1 MYLIDEELLFLERR
15 SGNDPF
21 RQLHIHREENLDS
34 KAVNKKTWNRITASL
49 VFAHE
54 KLVS

>member
-1 MYLIDEELLFLERR
+1 MYLIDELLFLECR

-21 RQLHIHREENLDS
+21 RQLHIHHEENMDN
-34 KAVNKKTWNRITASL
+34 KAVNKNTWNRITASL

-54 KLVS
+54 KLV